1 MTRSVLVVDDDRQ
14 MVQTLCAVLRLHGW
28 DPTPGYSGEDAISAV
43 DTKQFAAVIMDV
55 KMPGVDG
62 VEAFRAIRRR
72 HSRLPVILMTAYAA
86 HELLAQAE
94 REGVLTILP
103 KPLPLARL
111 TDTLAELARTGP
123 VLVLDDEPEFL
134 ETLTRILSARHLDV
148 IKATTLDQ
156 TLQLLSGTTPRVVVM
171 DLQLGDHHPQD
182 AVVAIKKIS
191 PEVLLILYSG
201 HPELIDETVAGLP
214 SEWVHATLRK
224 PFAPDRLVEL
234 LNGVNHE

>member
-28 DPTPGYSGEDAISAV
+28 EPTPGYSGEDAIRAV
-43 DTKQFAAVIMDV
+43 GEKPFAAVIMDV
-55 KMPGVDG
+55 KMSGLNG
-62 VEAFRAIRRR
+62 VEAFREIRRAHR
-72 HSRLPVILMTAYAA
+72 HLPVILMTAYAA

-111 TDTLAELARTGP
+111 TDTLADLARTGP
-123 VLVLDDEPEFL
+123 VRQV
-134 ETLTRILSARHLDV
+134 DV
-148 IKATTLDQ
+148 IKAASLDQ
-156 TLQLLSGTTPRVVVM
+156 TLQLLTGTTPRVIVM
-171 DLQLGDHHPQD
+171 DLQLGDLHPQD

-214 SEWVHATLRK
+214 SDWVHATLRK

-234 LNGVNHE
+234 LNGVNHD

>member
-1 MTRSVLVVDDDRQ
+1 VTRSVLVIDDDRQ

-28 DPTPGYSGEDAISAV
+28 EPTPGYSGEEAISAV
-43 DTKQFAAVIMDV
+43 GGKAFAAVIMDV
-55 KMPGVDG
+55 QMPGLGG
-62 VEAFRAIRRR
+62 VEAFRLIRRD
-72 HSRLPVILMTAYAA
+72 HQHLPVILMTAYAA

-134 ETLTRILSARHLDV
+134 DTLTAILIARDLEV
-148 IKATTLDQ
+148 MKATTLDES
-156 TLQLLSGTTPRVVVM
+156 LLLLTGATPRVVVM
-171 DLQLGDHHPQD
+171 DLNLGTLRPRE
-182 AVVAIKKIS
+182 AVLAIKQVS

-201 HPELIDETVAGLP
+201 HPELIDETVADLP
-214 SEWVHATLRK
+214 PDWVYATLRK

-234 LNGVNHE
+234 LNGVHQH

>member
-1 MTRSVLVVDDDRQ
+1 
-14 MVQTLCAVLRLHGW
+14 LCAVLRLHGW
-28 DPTPGYSGEDAISAV
+28 EPTPGYSGEEAIRAV
-43 DTKQFAAVIMDV
+43 SGMTFAAVIMDV
-55 KMPGVDG
+55 QMPGVGG
-62 VEAFRAIRRR
+62 VEAFRLIRREHR
-72 HSRLPVILMTAYAA
+72 HLPVILMTAYAA

-134 ETLTRILSARHLDV
+134 DTLTAILTARDLEV
-148 IKATTLDQ
+148 MKATTLDQ
-156 TLQLLSGTTPRVVVM
+156 TLQLLTGAAPRVVVM
-171 DLQLGDHHPQD
+171 DLNLGTLRPRD
-182 AVVAIKKIS
+182 AVIAIKQVS

-201 HPELIDETVAGLP
+201 HPELIDETVADLP
-214 SEWVHATLRK
+214 PDWVHATLRK

-234 LNGVNHE
+234 LNGVHQH

>member
-1 MTRSVLVVDDDRQ
+1 VTRSVLVVDDDRQ

-28 DPTPGYSGEDAISAV
+28 DPTPGYSGEDAIRAV
-43 DTKQFAAVIMDV
+43 GEKSYAAVIMDV
-55 KMPGVDG
+55 KMPGLNG
-62 VEAFRAIRRR
+62 VEAFREIRRQ
-72 HSRLPVILMTAYAA
+72 HSHLPVILMTAYAA

-134 ETLTRILSARHLDV
+134 ETLTTILSARHLNV
-148 IKATTLDQ
+148 VKAATLEQ
-156 TLQLLSGTTPRVVVM
+156 TLQLLTGTTPSVVVM
-171 DLQLGDHHPQD
+171 DLQLGDLHPQD
-182 AVVAIKKIS
+182 AVLAIKRIS

-201 HPELIDETVAGLP
+201 HPDLIDETVAGLP
-214 SEWVHATLRK
+214 SDWVHATLRK
-224 PFAPDRLVEL
+224 PFAPDRLVDL
-234 LNGVNHE
+234 LNGINRD

>member
-1 MTRSVLVVDDDRQ
+1 

-28 DPTPGYSGEDAISAV
+28 DPTPGYSGEEAIRAV
-43 DTKQFAAVIMDV
+43 GAKPYAAVIMDV
-55 KMPGVDG
+55 KMPGLNG
-62 VEAFRAIRRR
+62 VEAFRVIRREHR
-72 HSRLPVILMTAYAA
+72 NLPVILMTAYAA
-86 HELLAQAE
+86 QELLAQAE

-134 ETLTRILSARHLDV
+134 ETLTTILTARHLDV
-148 IKATTLDQ
+148 IKAATLDQ
-156 TLQLLSGTTPRVVVM
+156 TLQLLTGTTPRVIVM
-171 DLQLGDHHPQD
+171 DLQLGDFSPQD
-182 AVVAIKKIS
+182 AVLAIKKIS

-234 LNGVNHE
+234 LNAVNHE

>member
-28 DPTPGYSGEDAISAV
+28 DPTPGYSGEEAIQAV
-43 DTKQFAAVIMDV
+43 GTKPYAAVIMDV
-55 KMPGVDG
+55 KMPGLNG
-62 VEAFRAIRRR
+62 VEAFRVIRREYR
-72 HSRLPVILMTAYAA
+72 HLPVILMTAYAA

-134 ETLTRILSARHLDV
+134 ETLTTILSARHLNV
-148 IKATTLDQ
+148 IKAATLDQ
-156 TLQLLSGTTPRVVVM
+156 TLQLLTGTTPRVIVM
-171 DLQLGDHHPQD
+171 DLQLGDLHPKD

-201 HPELIDETVAGLP
+201 HPELIDQTVAGLP
-214 SEWVHATLRK
+214 SDWVHATLRK

-234 LNGVNHE
+234 LNGVNHD